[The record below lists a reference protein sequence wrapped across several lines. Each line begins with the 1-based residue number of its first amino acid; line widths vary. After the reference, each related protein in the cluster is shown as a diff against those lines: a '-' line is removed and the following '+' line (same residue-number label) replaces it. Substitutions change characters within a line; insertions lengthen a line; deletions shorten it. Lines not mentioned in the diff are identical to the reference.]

1 MLRNAAVATLVF
13 WSLSSD
19 ARASDPAGA
28 SAGPLQAH
36 INQALQSPTDV
47 PFRAA
52 ETDLNGDG
60 QDEVV
65 GHVTSPDYCG
75 SGGCVTLVLQRTGQ
89 GYRTVMRA
97 SVTRPPIRVLETRHQ
112 GWKDIGVTVS
122 GGGAGPAYEA
132 ALAFDGRRYPS
143 NPTTPPARPVKDATG
158 VTLIGE

>member
-1 MLRNAAVATLVF
+1 MPRALAAAALILWAISSPVAA
-13 WSLSSD
+13 SD
-19 ARASDPAGA
+19 AAGT

-36 INQALQSPTDV
+36 INHVLQSETDV
-47 PFRAA
+47 PFLSA

-60 QDEVV
+60 QDEVIV
-65 GHVTSPDYCG
+65 HVTSRDYCG

-112 GWKDIGVTVS
+112 GWKDIGVMVS

-132 ALAFDGRRYPS
+132 AMAFDGRRYPS
-143 NPTTPPARPVKDATG
+143 NPTTPPARPVKDAPG
-158 VTLIGE
+158 VTLIAE

>member
-1 MLRNAAVATLVF
+1 MLGRVAATLVV
-13 WSLSSD
+13 WALSSD
-19 ARASDPAGA
+19 AGA
-28 SAGPLQAH
+28 AEAARAGPAALQAH
-36 INQALQSPTDV
+36 INQTLQSPTDV
-47 PFRAA
+47 PFLAA

-60 QDEVV
+60 QDEVIV
-65 GHVTSPDYCG
+65 HVTSRDYCG

-112 GWKDIGVTVS
+112 GWKDIGVMVS

-143 NPTTPPARPVKDATG
+143 NPTTPPARPVKDAPG
-158 VTLIGE
+158 VTLIAE

>member
-1 MLRNAAVATLVF
+1 MLGRVAATLVV
-13 WSLSSD
+13 WALSSD
-19 ARASDPAGA
+19 AGAAEAAGA
-28 SAGPLQAH
+28 GPAALQAH
-36 INQALQSPTDV
+36 INQTLQSPTDV
-47 PFRAA
+47 PFLAA

-65 GHVTSPDYCG
+65 VHVTSRDYCG

-89 GYRTVMRA
+89 GYRTMMRA

-143 NPTTPPARPVKDATG
+143 NPTTPPARPVKDAPG
-158 VTLIGE
+158 VTLIAE

>member
-1 MLRNAAVATLVF
+1 MLGRVAATLVF
-13 WSLSSD
+13 WALSSG
-19 ARASDPAGA
+19 AGA
-28 SAGPLQAH
+28 SEAAEAGPAALQAH
-36 INQALQSPTDV
+36 INQVLQSPTDV
-47 PFRAA
+47 PFLAA

-65 GHVTSPDYCG
+65 VHVTSRDYCG

-112 GWKDIGVTVS
+112 GWKDIGVTIS

-132 ALAFDGRRYPS
+132 VLAFDGRRYPS
-143 NPTTPPARPVKDATG
+143 NPTTPPARPAKDAAG
-158 VTLIGE
+158 VTLIAE

>member
-1 MLRNAAVATLVF
+1 MLGRVAATLAF
-13 WSLSSD
+13 WALSSG
-19 ARASDPAGA
+19 AGA
-28 SAGPLQAH
+28 SEAAGAGPAALQAH
-36 INQALQSPTDV
+36 INQVLQSPTDV
-47 PFRAA
+47 PFLAA

-65 GHVTSPDYCG
+65 VHVTSRDYCG

-112 GWKDIGVTVS
+112 GWKDIGVMVS

-143 NPTTPPARPVKDATG
+143 NPTTPPARPVKDAAG
-158 VTLIGE
+158 VTLIAE

>member
-1 MLRNAAVATLVF
+1 MLGRVAATLVF
-13 WSLSSD
+13 WALSSN
-19 ARASDPAGA
+19 AGA
-28 SAGPLQAH
+28 SEAAGAGPAALQAH
-36 INQALQSPTDV
+36 INQTLQSETDI
-47 PFRAA
+47 PFLSA

-65 GHVTSPDYCG
+65 VHVTSRDYCG

-143 NPTTPPARPVKDATG
+143 NPTTPPARPVKDAAG
-158 VTLIGE
+158 VTLIAE

>member
-1 MLRNAAVATLVF
+1 MLGRVAATLVF
-13 WSLSSD
+13 CALSSG
-19 ARASDPAGA
+19 ARASEAAGA
-28 SAGPLQAH
+28 GPAALQAH

-47 PFRAA
+47 PFLAA

-65 GHVTSPDYCG
+65 VHVTSRDYCG

-143 NPTTPPARPVKDATG
+143 NPTTPPARPVKDAAG
-158 VTLIGE
+158 VTLIAE

>member
-1 MLRNAAVATLVF
+1 MLGRVAATLVV
-13 WSLSSD
+13 WALSSD
-19 ARASDPAGA
+19 AGA
-28 SAGPLQAH
+28 AEAARAGPAALQAH
-36 INQALQSPTDV
+36 INQTLQSPTDV
-47 PFRAA
+47 PFLAA

-60 QDEVV
+60 QDEVIV
-65 GHVTSPDYCG
+65 HVTSRDYCG

-143 NPTTPPARPVKDATG
+143 NPTTPPARPVKDAPG
-158 VTLIGE
+158 VTLIAE

>member
-1 MLRNAAVATLVF
+1 MLGRVAATLVF
-13 WSLSSD
+13 WALSTD
-19 ARASDPAGA
+19 AGA
-28 SAGPLQAH
+28 SEAAGAGPAALHAH
-36 INQALQSPTDV
+36 INQTLQSPTDV
-47 PFRAA
+47 PFLAA

-65 GHVTSPDYCG
+65 VHVTSRDYCG

-89 GYRTVMRA
+89 GYRTMMRA

-143 NPTTPPARPVKDATG
+143 NPTTPPARPVKDAPG
-158 VTLIGE
+158 VTLIAE

>member
-1 MLRNAAVATLVF
+1 MLGRVAATLAF
-13 WSLSSD
+13 WALSSG
-19 ARASDPAGA
+19 AGA
-28 SAGPLQAH
+28 SEAAGAGPAALQAH
-36 INQALQSPTDV
+36 INQVLQSPTDV
-47 PFRAA
+47 PFLAA

-65 GHVTSPDYCG
+65 VHVTSRDYCG

-143 NPTTPPARPVKDATG
+143 NPTTPPARPVKDAPG
-158 VTLIGE
+158 VTLIAE

>member
-1 MLRNAAVATLVF
+1 MLGRVAATLVF
-13 WSLSSD
+13 CALSSG
-19 ARASDPAGA
+19 AGA
-28 SAGPLQAH
+28 SEAPGAGPAVLQAH

-47 PFRAA
+47 PFLAA

-65 GHVTSPDYCG
+65 VHVTSRDYCG

-112 GWKDIGVTVS
+112 GWKDIGVMVS

-143 NPTTPPARPVKDATG
+143 NPTTPPARPVKDAAG
-158 VTLIGE
+158 VTLIAE

>member
-1 MLRNAAVATLVF
+1 MLGRVAATLVF
-13 WSLSSD
+13 WALSTD
-19 ARASDPAGA
+19 AGA
-28 SAGPLQAH
+28 SEAAGAGPAALQAH
-36 INQALQSPTDV
+36 INQTLQSPTDV
-47 PFRAA
+47 PFLAA

-65 GHVTSPDYCG
+65 VHVTSCDYCG

-89 GYRTVMRA
+89 GYRTMMRA

-112 GWKDIGVTVS
+112 GWKDIGVMVS

-143 NPTTPPARPVKDATG
+143 NPTTPPARPVKDAPG
-158 VTLIGE
+158 VTLIAE

>member
-1 MLRNAAVATLVF
+1 MLGRVAATLVV
-13 WSLSSD
+13 WALSTD
-19 ARASDPAGA
+19 AGA
-28 SAGPLQAH
+28 SEAAGAGPAALQAH
-36 INQALQSPTDV
+36 INETLQSPTDV
-47 PFRAA
+47 PFLAA

-60 QDEVV
+60 QDEVIV
-65 GHVTSPDYCG
+65 HVTSRDYCG
-75 SGGCVTLVLQRTGQ
+75 SGGCVTLVLQRMGQ

-143 NPTTPPARPVKDATG
+143 NPTTPPARPVKDAAG
-158 VTLIGE
+158 VTLIAE

>member
-1 MLRNAAVATLVF
+1 MLGRVAATLAF
-13 WSLSSD
+13 WALSSG
-19 ARASDPAGA
+19 AGA
-28 SAGPLQAH
+28 SEAAGAGPAALQAH

-47 PFRAA
+47 PFLAA

-65 GHVTSPDYCG
+65 VHVTSRDYCG

-143 NPTTPPARPVKDATG
+143 NPTTPPARPVKDVAG
-158 VTLIGE
+158 VTLIAE

>member
-1 MLRNAAVATLVF
+1 MLGRVAATLVV
-13 WSLSSD
+13 WALSSD
-19 ARASDPAGA
+19 AGA
-28 SAGPLQAH
+28 AEAARAGPAALQAH
-36 INQALQSPTDV
+36 INQTLQSPTDI
-47 PFRAA
+47 PFLSA

-65 GHVTSPDYCG
+65 VHVTSRDYCG

-112 GWKDIGVTVS
+112 GWKDIGVMVS

-143 NPTTPPARPVKDATG
+143 NPTTPPARPVKDAPG
-158 VTLIGE
+158 VTLIAE

>member
-1 MLRNAAVATLVF
+1 MPRALAAAALILWAISSPAAAT
-13 WSLSSD
+13 D
-19 ARASDPAGA
+19 TAGA
-28 SAGPLQAH
+28 LQAH
-36 INQALQSPTDV
+36 INQVLQSPTDV
-47 PFRAA
+47 PFLAA

-65 GHVTSPDYCG
+65 VHVTSRDYCG
-75 SGGCVTLVLQRTGQ
+75 SGGCVTLVLQRAGQ

-143 NPTTPPARPVKDATG
+143 NPTTPPARPVKDAPG
-158 VTLIGE
+158 VTLIAE

>member
-1 MLRNAAVATLVF
+1 MPRALAAAALILWAISSPVAA
-13 WSLSSD
+13 SD
-19 ARASDPAGA
+19 AART
-28 SAGPLQAH
+28 SAGLLQAH

-47 PFRAA
+47 PFLSA

-60 QDEVV
+60 RDEVV
-65 GHVTSPDYCG
+65 VHVTSRDYCG

-143 NPTTPPARPVKDATG
+143 NPTTPPARPVKDAAG
-158 VTLIGE
+158 VTLIAE

>member
-1 MLRNAAVATLVF
+1 MLGRVAATLVF
-13 WSLSSD
+13 WALSSG
-19 ARASDPAGA
+19 AGA
-28 SAGPLQAH
+28 SEAAGAGPAALQAH
-36 INQALQSPTDV
+36 INQVLQSPTDV
-47 PFRAA
+47 PFLAA

-65 GHVTSPDYCG
+65 VHVTSRDYCG

-112 GWKDIGVTVS
+112 GWKDIGVMVS

-143 NPTTPPARPVKDATG
+143 NPTTPPARPVKDAAG
-158 VTLIGE
+158 VTLIAE

>member
-1 MLRNAAVATLVF
+1 MLGRVAATLVF
-13 WSLSSD
+13 WALSSG
-19 ARASDPAGA
+19 AGA
-28 SAGPLQAH
+28 SEAAGAGPAALQAH
-36 INQALQSPTDV
+36 INQVLQSPTDV
-47 PFRAA
+47 PFLAA

-65 GHVTSPDYCG
+65 VHVTSRDYCG

-97 SVTRPPIRVLETRHQ
+97 SVTRLPIRVLETRHQ

-143 NPTTPPARPVKDATG
+143 NPTTPPARPAKDAAG
-158 VTLIGE
+158 VTLIAE